1 MNERQRVLSS
11 AYMHWAK
18 TESQA
23 RYNLAASGIG
33 HYPLER
39 LRVSLSDLEL
49 SGTSGY
55 GYPPLQEAIA
65 AKHDVSV
72 DSVVAANGASMAN
85 FLALAALLSPG
96 DEVLVEQPTYELIVS
111 AALYLGAEVKRFS
124 RPREHGFRLDPA
136 EVERAITPRT
146 RLVVMANL
154 HNPSNAYADEE
165 TLRRIG
171 DIAARVGA
179 RVIVDEVYLDAAFAR
194 APRTA
199 FQLGEHF
206 ISTGSLTKVYG
217 LSGLRCGWILAA
229 PALAERMW
237 RLNDLFGVAQPHAA
251 ERLSCIAFARL
262 PEIAA
267 GSRAL
272 LERNRALANDFFNT
286 RDDLETFPLTDGM
299 ISFPRLL
306 SRDGGDDSGRGV
318 EALCALLREKYETS
332 IVPGRFFEMPAHFRL
347 SISGGTAMLSG
358 GLERLGA
365 ALDELR
371 GK

>member
-1 MNERQRVLSS
+1 MSQPRQRVMSS

-18 TESQA
+18 TQSQA
-23 RYNLAASGIG
+23 PYNLATSGVI

-39 LRVSLSDLEL
+39 LRVSLSDLGL
-49 SGTSGY
+49 SGATVY

-65 AKHDVSV
+65 AKHGVTT
-72 DSVVAANGASMAN
+72 DSVVAANGTSMAN
-85 FLALAALLSPG
+85 FIALAALVEPG
-96 DEVLVEQPTYELIVS
+96 DEVLVEHPTYELIIS
-111 AALYLGAEVKRFS
+111 AALYLGAEVRRFA
-124 RPREHGFRLDPA
+124 RPSDRQFRLDPS

-146 RLVVMANL
+146 RLVIVTNM
-154 HNPSNAYADEE
+154 HNPSNAYASDE
-165 TLRRIG
+165 TLKQIG

-179 RVIVDEVYLDAAFAR
+179 RVLVDEVYLDAAFAR

-199 FQLGEHF
+199 FHLSEHF
-206 ISTGSLTKVYG
+206 ISTSSLTKVYG

-237 RLNDLFGVAQPHAA
+237 RLNDLFGVAQPHPA

-267 GSRAL
+267 RSRAL
-272 LERNRALANDFFNT
+272 LEQNRALANSFFST
-286 RDDLETFPLTDGM
+286 RADLDTFPITDGM

-306 SRDGGDDSGRGV
+306 TGDVD
-318 EALCALLREKYETS
+318 ALCALLRAKYETS
-332 IVPGRFFEMPAHFRL
+332 LVPGRFFEMPEHFRL
-347 SISGGTAMLSG
+347 SIGGDTEMLRG

-365 ALDELR
+365 ALDEIKQETNTR
-371 GK
+371 